1 MSVAQ
6 RKAETIAPERG
17 VVYEHA
23 RNDELYQVCYADA
36 QIVVLRCETTS
47 SGTNHHRLE
56 PRGGFDQSVESGFF
70 TPKPD
75 SELDL
80 LSASGGP
87 EVEWRQIDHIG
98 AVTEQNLYDAG
109 LTTAADVRAA
119 SDDALLDVDGVGSA
133 GLDNL
138 RAFVA

>member
-1 MSVAQ
+1 MSLAPQQESV
-6 RKAETIAPERG
+6 TPERG

-56 PRGGFDQSVESGFF
+56 PRGAFDQSVERDFF
-70 TPKPD
+70 TPRPE

-80 LSASGGP
+80 ISDSGGP
-87 EVEWRQIDHIG
+87 EVEWRQVDHIG
-98 AVTEQNLYDAG
+98 AVTEENLYTAG
-109 LTTAADVRAA
+109 YRTAADLRGA
-119 SDDALLDVDGVGSA
+119 SDEELLDVDGVGAA
-133 GLDNL
+133 GLERL
-138 RAFVA
+138 RAFTA